1 MMGDMVDRDT
11 AFLWE
16 TEALR
21 SVTHRPMP
29 ARGRVERVDADE
41 DWLTLREAN
50 EVTGIPVPTLRKW
63 ARGDNVPSRLEETP
77 MGQLRMVSLQGIY
90 QRAGELGREVRTRPA
105 QPPRDARKP
114 NAPAEVDLTPDDSE
128 ARTEVKEGT
137 MLVPLD
143 AWNKIL
149 NQLGNLHEAG
159 QQLAE
164 ARERAAKA
172 ETEATFL
179 KERLA
184 ELRAELAEAGS
195 TKPPPAGRVAEP
207 PTHAPIEHGEG
218 QGSASRGDEPP
229 GRDRL
234 TFAGYSMEI
243 VRQLFSTWKGRPRR

>member
-1 MMGDMVDRDT
+1 MGDMVDRDT

-21 SVTHRPMP
+21 SVIHRPMP
-29 ARGRVERVDADE
+29 RGRVEQVDADE

-63 ARGDNVPSRLEETP
+63 ARGDNVPSRLEETRT
-77 MGQLRMVSLQGIY
+77 GQLRMVSLQGIY

-114 NAPAEVDLTPDDSE
+114 NAPAEVDLTPDDGE
-128 ARTEVKEGT
+128 AGAEVREGT

-184 ELRAELAEAGS
+184 ELRAELADAGS
-195 TKPPPAGRVAEP
+195 TKPP
-207 PTHAPIEHGEG
+207 
-218 QGSASRGDEPP
+218 SARRGDEPP

-243 VRQLFSTWKGRPRR
+243 VRQLFSTRKGRPRR